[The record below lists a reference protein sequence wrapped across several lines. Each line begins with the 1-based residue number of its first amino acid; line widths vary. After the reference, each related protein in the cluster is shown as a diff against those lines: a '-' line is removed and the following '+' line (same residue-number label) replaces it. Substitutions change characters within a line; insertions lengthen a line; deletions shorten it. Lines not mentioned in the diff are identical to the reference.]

1 MRRISKGAEPQALTD
16 WKRANPHG
24 TYPNL
29 AADERQAIRMACA
42 VEQYFICGYCCDEI
56 SGFSADTTNEHVEA
70 QRIAPHRT
78 VDFSNIIASC
88 KAPHH
93 CDRAHGSQPLPLT
106 PLMPEC
112 ESEIRYKPSGRV
124 EGLTARAKET
134 IRVLNLGDTEASN
147 KGLIEKRKRMCDG
160 LLWTNGFNPEDGLE
174 DEDLIRIL
182 IDDLLQPRDQRLSAF
197 APVLANVM
205 QSRLG

>member
-1 MRRISKGAEPQALTD
+1 
-16 WKRANPHG
+16 
-24 TYPNL
+24 
-29 AADERQAIRMACA
+29 
-42 VEQYFICGYCCDEI
+42 
-56 SGFSADTTNEHVEA
+56 
-70 QRIAPHRT
+70 
-78 VDFSNIIASC
+78 
-88 KAPHH
+88 
-93 CDRAHGSQPLPLT
+93 
-106 PLMPEC
+106 MPEC